1 MKNTLLETQPLSN
14 GTTLR
19 LVDASRP
26 QIGDRWIVILE
37 ARIEIPISEGCVRPE
52 ETDGLSL
59 ETLQKVLGRSVT
71 YTSRKERI
79 FVPVTEKDRLLQT
92 FLDDFRRDMLPYL
105 SHPAFPPRYILKQY
119 REIEKRQSWAKAET
133 LWPGETPKQS

>member
-1 MKNTLLETQPLSN
+1 MKDTLIETQPLSN

-37 ARIEIPISEGCVRPE
+37 ARIEIPISESCVRPE
-52 ETDGLSL
+52 EMQGLSL

-79 FVPVTEKDRLLQT
+79 FVSVTEKDRLLQT

-105 SHPAFPPRYILKQY
+105 SLPAFPPRYILKQY

-133 LWPGETPKQS
+133 PWPGEMPKQS